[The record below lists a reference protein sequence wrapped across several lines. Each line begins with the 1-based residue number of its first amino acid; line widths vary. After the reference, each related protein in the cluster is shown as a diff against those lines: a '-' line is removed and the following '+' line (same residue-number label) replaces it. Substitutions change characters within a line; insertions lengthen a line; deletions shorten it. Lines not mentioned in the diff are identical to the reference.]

1 MHGSLGMLAGLLL
14 GMVLGALVP
23 ASMAAWVDPIGLL
36 WFNALRMTVIPIVM
50 AQLIL
55 GLNTQVEARALGAL
69 GLRAFA
75 WFVALLAS
83 TASFSAVAM
92 SVLLRWMPSVPP
104 ATGGPAPGAVPGFG
118 AWLADLLPSNVLQAA
133 AEGKLLPLILFA
145 VLFGAALRAAEGE
158 RRRAVLA
165 VVGGVNDAMLT
176 IVGWVMRVAPYGVAA
191 LAVTLVSRLGSNAV
205 GAFGY
210 YVLCFCGIE
219 IALTAA
225 LYPLVWTQGKVDIR
239 RWAVAMAPIQA
250 LGFGSRSSMAA
261 LPAMVAAAEQRLG
274 LGPAVSGFILPLAVS
289 VFRYSTP
296 VSHVTGALFVAHL
309 YGMELSALQV
319 LIMIVTTV
327 FLSFS
332 SPGIPSG
339 GLLVALP
346 LFHQLGLPPEGLGLL
361 IAADAVPDMFKT
373 LANVT
378 AHMAVATVVAP
389 PGATLGE

>member
-1 MHGSLGMLAGLLL
+1 MLAGLAI
-14 GMVLGALVP
+14 GMALGALLP
-23 ASMAAWVDPIGLL
+23 SEPAAWVEPVGLL

-55 GLNTQVEARALGAL
+55 GLNTQLEARALGAL
-69 GLRAFA
+69 GVRAFA
-75 WFVALLAS
+75 WFVALLTA
-83 TASFSAVAM
+83 TASFAAVSM
-92 SVLLRWMPSVPP
+92 TVLLRWMPNLPP
-104 ATGGPAPGAVPGFG
+104 ASGGKPPGPVPGFG
-118 AWLADLLPSNVLQAA
+118 TWLADLLPSNVLQAA

-145 VLFGAALRAAEGE
+145 LLFGAALRASNVE
-158 RRRAVLA
+158 RRHAVLS

-191 LAVTLVSRLGSNAV
+191 LAVTLVSRLGSNAA

-219 IALTAA
+219 VALTLA
-225 LYPLVWTQGKVDIR
+225 LYPLVWTRGRVAIR
-239 RWAVAMAPIQA
+239 RWAAAVTPIQA

-261 LPAMVAAAEQRLG
+261 LPAMVAVAEQQLG
-274 LGPAVSGFILPLAVS
+274 LGPAVTGFILPLAVS

-309 YGMELSALQV
+309 YGIELTAVQILV
-319 LIMIVTTV
+319 TIVTTV
-327 FLSFS
+327 LLSFS

-361 IAADAVPDMFKT
+361 VAADAVPDMFKT
-373 LANVT
+373 VANVT
-378 AHMAVATVVAP
+378 AHMAVATVVDP
-389 PGATLGE
+389 PGATLGK